1 MKTEIIK
8 ITPDQARQWI
18 ENANHNNPRKKINW
32 RNVTK
37 FAQAMKDGKWTTTHQ
52 GIAFDKFNR
61 LVDGQHRLLAIIESG
76 IAIYLMVT
84 TGVSLDSVPDMDQ
97 GSKRDTATL
106 LNIDDRYAGVVSFL
120 TRLVISQ
127 YPTRYDLEAMRSLV
141 VEDAE
146 RLISICG
153 TSRSRISSAP
163 VKAAFV
169 FFEQKYNIKNLF
181 NQYRD
186 FVLLD
191 LRKLETIQC
200 VSTGLRA
207 LHQRLTGQNGK
218 AVRSIYEINAHEVF
232 AYTIYVLKNPNNSSL
247 KNINVESLLTECRE
261 FYREFIS
268 NEKV

>member
-18 ENANHNNPRKKINW
+18 ENANFSNPREKINW

-37 FAQAMKDGKWTTTHQ
+37 FARAIKDGKWTTTHQ

-76 IAIYLMVT
+76 IPIYLMVT

-106 LNIDDRYAGVVSFL
+106 LNVDERYAGVVGFL

-127 YPTRYDLEAMRSLV
+127 RPTRYDLETMRSLV
-141 VEDAE
+141 LDDTE
-146 RLISICG
+146 RLIATCG
-153 TSRSRISSAP
+153 TSKAKISTAP
-163 VKAAFV
+163 VRAAFV

-207 LHQRLTGQNGK
+207 LHQRLTGSNGK
-218 AVRSIYEINAHEVF
+218 TVRSIYEINPNEVF
-232 AYTIYVLKNPNNSSL
+232 AYTIYVLKNEDKGSL
-247 KNINVESLLTECRE
+247 KNVNVESLLNECRD
-261 FYREFIS
+261 FYREFIPS
-268 NEKV
+268 LNS